1 MLNSMFGLIN
11 APHLLSTTSVI
22 IEPIAKVMGVIF
34 NWVFDFIYSFSETGS
49 LVLGIIVFTLLVKLV
64 LFPLSYKQM
73 KGTYKMQK
81 LQPQL
86 NKIRAKYANK
96 KDEDS
101 QRRMAFEIQEFQK
114 ENGASMFAGCLP
126 MLLQLPILYALFY
139 IFRQPYDYVGIIHN
153 LYNSITNAILNI
165 DVAQR
170 VEVFKPIIVSKDMSM
185 DLAVFSDVN
194 NLVKSMTA
202 ADWSSAIS
210 SLGTSGSSLSTLIA
224 QKHSIEY
231 FFGLNLV
238 TSAGLTF
245 PGILIPIFAGL
256 TTYLS
261 TKYMQSRQQQMTG
274 GSEQEDMAM
283 GMTKS
288 MNVVMPIMMGVI
300 TINVPVALGVYW
312 SLSNLFSILQ
322 TWATY
327 KVLEEKDNKGEL
339 VIDEKGKLKIED
351 NKKDKK
357 SDNKKGAK

>member
-11 APHLLSTTSVI
+11 APHLLSAKSVI
-22 IEPIAKVMGVIF
+22 IEPIAKFMGIIF
-34 NWVFDFIYSFSETGS
+34 NWVFDFIYSFSQTGS

-81 LQPQL
+81 LQPEL

-96 KDEDS
+96 KDDES
-101 QRRMAFEIQEFQK
+101 QRRMSFEIQEFQK
-114 ENGASMFAGCLP
+114 ANGASMLAGCLP

-139 IFRQPYDYVGIIHN
+139 IFQSPYEYVGIINN
-153 LYNSITNAILNI
+153 LYNSITTAIMNI

-170 VEVFKPIIVSKDMSM
+170 VEVFKPIIVAKKMNM
-185 DLAVFSDVN
+185 DLAVFADVH
-194 NLVKSMTA
+194 NLVKSMTSI
-202 ADWSSAIS
+202 DWSTAIT
-210 SLGTSGSSLSTLIA
+210 SLGTSGSELSTLIV

-238 TSAGLTF
+238 TSAGFNF
-245 PGILIPIFAGL
+245 PGILIPVFAGL

-261 TKYMQSRQQQMTG
+261 TRYMQSRQNQMTG

-288 MNVVMPIMMGVI
+288 MNIVMPIMMGVI
-300 TINVPVALGVYW
+300 TINVPIALGVYW

-327 KVLEEKDNKGEL
+327 KVLESKDKKGEL
-339 VIDEKGKLKIED
+339 KLDDK
-351 NKKDKK
+351 KKDKDIT
-357 SDNKKGAK
+357 SNKKGAK

>member
-1 MLNSMFGLIN
+1 MFGLIN
-11 APHLLSTTSVI
+11 APHLLSTTSAI
-22 IEPIAKVMGVIF
+22 IGPIAKFMGIIF

-81 LQPQL
+81 LQPEL
-86 NKIRAKYANK
+86 NKIRSKYANK
-96 KDEDS
+96 KDEES

-114 ENGASMFAGCLP
+114 ENGASMLAGCLP

-139 IFRQPYDYVGIIHN
+139 IFRQPYDYVGIIHD
-153 LYNSITNAILNI
+153 LYSSITNTILNI

-170 VEVFKPIIVSKDMSM
+170 VEVFKPIIVSKDMTM

-194 NLVKSMTA
+194 NLVKNMTA
-202 ADWSSAIS
+202 TDWSTAIS
-210 SLGTSGSSLSTLIA
+210 TLGSSGTNLSALIE

-238 TSAGLTF
+238 TSAGFNF
-245 PGILIPIFAGL
+245 PGILIPIIAGL
-256 TTYLS
+256 TTFLS
-261 TKYMQSRQQQMTG
+261 TRYMQSRQQQMTG
-274 GSEQEDMAM
+274 ASEQEQEGMAM

-312 SLSNLFSILQ
+312 TLSNLFSILQ

-327 KVLEEKDNKGEL
+327 KVLEKKDDNGNLKLDDNKNG
-339 VIDEKGKLKIED
+339 
-351 NKKDKK
+351 KDKT
-357 SDNKKGAK
+357 SGKKGAK

>member
-1 MLNSMFGLIN
+1 M
-11 APHLLSTTSVI
+11 
-22 IEPIAKVMGVIF
+22 
-34 NWVFDFIYSFSETGS
+34 
-49 LVLGIIVFTLLVKLV
+49 
-64 LFPLSYKQM
+64 
-73 KGTYKMQK
+73 
-81 LQPQL
+81 
-86 NKIRAKYANK
+86 
-96 KDEDS
+96 
-101 QRRMAFEIQEFQK
+101 
-114 ENGASMFAGCLP
+114 
-126 MLLQLPILYALFY
+126 
-139 IFRQPYDYVGIIHN
+139 
-153 LYNSITNAILNI
+153 YNSITNAILNI

-261 TKYMQSRQQQMTG
+261 TRYMQSRQQQMTG

-288 MNVVMPIMMGVI
+288 LNVVMPIMMGVI